1 MRLRKRKH
9 EYGCEINIAPLID
22 VVFLL
27 IIFFLT
33 VSHITQVKV
42 EALSLPEAEEGQK
55 PNEQELSRMIINVN
69 KGGQILALGKIQ
81 NIESLQQ
88 MLLDEIGHSGRDGV
102 SILLRGDRETSWAR
116 ISEIMQIC
124 TTNGISQISV
134 AVTNPEESSPQQ
146 QE

>member
-1 MRLRKRKH
+1 MRLRKRKP
-9 EYGCEINIAPLID
+9 EYGCEVNIAPLID

-42 EALSLPEAEEGQK
+42 EPLSLPEAEVGQK
-55 PNEQELSRMIINVN
+55 PNEQELSRIIINVH
-69 KGGQILALGKIQ
+69 KDGRISGKVRSID
-81 NIESLQQ
+81 SLQQ
-88 MLLDEIGHSGRDGV
+88 MLLDEIERSSRDDL

-124 TTNGISQISV
+124 TKNGISQVSV
-134 AVTNPEESSPQQ
+134 AVTNPEESSTRL